1 MNENM
6 RKSTRRIS
14 VRITQ
19 DEYESVYK
27 QLAYFDMGS
36 VSELIR
42 AYIRNGLC
50 LRYDY
55 NKLHDI
61 ANKIS
66 EVGIKFNQIAREAN
80 STCLVTTEQI

>member
-1 MNENM
+1 MNKNM

-42 AYIRNGLC
+42 AYIRNALC

-55 NKLHDI
+55 NK
-61 ANKIS
+61 
-66 EVGIKFNQIAREAN
+66 
-80 STCLVTTEQI
+80 